1 MTKLATLLL
10 ATASLLAPWT
20 AGTASA
26 GEIEFDF
33 PSATFSTPT
42 NVDNDYW
49 PLIALGSAVYSAE
62 SEEGCEVN
70 QLIISGAT
78 RSGFGPP
85 YDAIEAIAVED
96 REWLDPDCGGS
107 YTLVESTHDWIA
119 QDDDDN
125 IWYFGED
132 TTSLDEDENC
142 LSTHGSW
149 AAGRDGAEAGVVL
162 PGRPRV
168 GNWYQQEF
176 FEDVAEDRAKILRLN
191 ARVSIE
197 FGDFVNC
204 LKTKE
209 YTPLEPGS
217 IEHKYYCRM
226 SQGGSGLMFIEE
238 LKGKTLRVEY
248 IGTALPAGSFPLTFP
263 TSEVCDD

>member
-1 MTKLATLLL
+1 MTKLGTTIL
-10 ATASLLAPWT
+10 ATASLLT
-20 AGTASA
+20 AGTAGTVLA
-26 GEIEFDF
+26 GEVEFDF
-33 PSATFSTPT
+33 PSASFSTPT

-49 PLIALGSAVYSAE
+49 PLSALGSAVYEAE
-62 SEEGCEVN
+62 SDEGCEVN
-70 QLIISGAT
+70 QLLISGAT
-78 RSGFGPP
+78 RGGFGSP
-85 YDAIEAIAVED
+85 YDGLEAIVVVD

-107 YTLVESTHDWIA
+107 YVLVESTEDWFA

-125 IWYFGED
+125 VWYLGED
-132 TTSLDEDENC
+132 TTSWDEDANC
-142 LSTHGSW
+142 LSSHGSW
-149 AAGRDGAEAGVVL
+149 EAGSDGAEAGVVM

-176 FEDVAEDRAKILRLN
+176 FEDEAEDRAKILRLN

-197 FGDFVNC
+197 FGDYANC

-217 IEHKYYCRM
+217 VEHKYYCRM
-226 SQGGSGLMFIEE
+226 SEGGFGLMLIEE

-248 IGTALPAGSFPLTFP
+248 IGAGLPAGTFPLTFP
-263 TSEVCDD
+263 TLEGCTE